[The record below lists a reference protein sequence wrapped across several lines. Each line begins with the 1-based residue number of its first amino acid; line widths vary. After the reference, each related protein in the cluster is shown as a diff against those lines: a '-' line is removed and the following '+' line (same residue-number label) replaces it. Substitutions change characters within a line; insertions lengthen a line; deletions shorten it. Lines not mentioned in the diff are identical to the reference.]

1 MSTLYSFPPPPPE
14 GMATVC
20 EKNAELIAVT
30 KCDLESNI
38 LIQVGILPEK
48 LVRIWLVPRLILVL
62 RAVKGHFSRRV
73 PAQPSWNI
81 KAPTSKRIIKA
92 WYGQGLGGVLEELSK
107 DNMGRAT
114 GAWYTKICYQILG
127 VVRWL
132 SSWHG
137 ALFPHLSM
145 PSEDLVAEFS
155 SNLNWKDSQVRC
167 LAWHPH
173 TTKLAISL
181 HDDSI
186 KVYPAK
192 KGDII
197 PTLKHKL
204 QKCVADLAWKPH
216 SASILA
222 VACQNCVLLWKVDP
236 NSLATRPSSSSVQ
249 VLSQHGHCP
258 VTSLSWCPQGGVL
271 VTASPTDTAIL
282 VWDVAM
288 ETCVPLRRVGGGGVC
303 FVKWSPDGS
312 KLLSTCPSPVFR
324 VWECQKWTC
333 EKWDKL
339 AGRCQAACWSPNGRV
354 LLFSTVEQPI
364 IYCLTFLSQGSDV
377 KPSVGGSRIA
387 INVCDLSE
395 VNMETDC
402 NPVRVGGTIQ
412 NMVWD
417 PTGERLAV
425 VFRGPRA
432 ENVALFQTRLDP
444 VLELIPWCGH
454 QVGWHIF
461 PYILSVELTLTQ
473 ASFINIILQMA
484 VRSAGCCFQRIKPIH
499 IFTCDRGMF
508 ERLYC
513 DVSLC

>member
-1 MSTLYSFPPPPPE
+1 MSALYSFPPPPPE

-20 EKNAELIAVT
+20 EKNGDLIAVA
-30 KCDLESNI
+30 KSDLESNI
-38 LIQVGILPEK
+38 FVQDLACPE
-48 LVRIWLVPRLILVL
+48 I
-62 RAVKGHFSRRV
+62 
-73 PAQPSWNI
+73 NI
-81 KAPTSKRIIKA
+81 CTEGSKRSFLKESARSAFMEYQGTTSKRIIKA

-114 GAWYTKICYQILG
+114 GAWYSKICYQILG

-137 ALFPHLSM
+137 AVFPHLSM

-155 SNLNWKDSQVRC
+155 SNLNWKDSSIRC

-173 TTKLAISL
+173 TTKLAVSL

-186 KVYPAK
+186 KVYTAK
-192 KGDII
+192 KGDIV

-222 VACQNCVLLWKVDP
+222 VACQDCVLLWKVDP

-249 VLSQHGHCP
+249 VLCRHGHCP
-258 VTSLSWCPQGGVL
+258 VTSVSWCPQGGIL
-271 VTASPTDTAIL
+271 ITASPTDTAIL

-288 ETCVPLRRVGGGGVC
+288 ETCIPLRRVGGGGVC

-324 VWECQKWTC
+324 VWECQRWTC

-339 AGRCQAACWSPNGRV
+339 AGRCQTACWSPNGKV

-364 IYCLTFLSQGSDV
+364 IYCLTFLAHGSDS
-377 KPSVGGSRIA
+377 KPAVGGSRIA
-387 INVCDLSE
+387 ISVCDLSE
-395 VNMETDC
+395 VTLETEHG
-402 NPVRVGGTIQ
+402 PIRVGGTIK

-425 VFRGPRA
+425 LFRGPRA
-432 ENVALFQTRLDP
+432 ENIALFQTRIEP
-444 VLELIPWCGH
+444 VLELIPCGFIR
-454 QVGWHIF
+454 G
-461 PYILSVELTLTQ
+461 LSGEVPQ
-473 ASFINIILQMA
+473 QI
-484 VRSAGCCFQRIKPIH
+484 CFQPKFLDGALLTVVWSSGRVSYIPMYFISRAHLDPSK
-499 IFTCDRGMF
+499 
-508 ERLYC
+508 LYQH
-513 DVSLC
+513 SSTNGATFSGLLFSAE